1 MKKLIIYILGLLALL
16 NLIGFIANVFLKVA
30 GSKVDNTGFMFV
42 VFLLS
47 SAVCNYLIKNR

>member
-16 NLIGFIANVFLKVA
+16 NLIGFIANVLLKVA

-47 SAVCNYLIKNR
+47 SAVCNYLIKNK

>member
-16 NLIGFIANVFLKVA
+16 NLIGFIANVLLKVA

-47 SAVCNYLIKNR
+47 SAVCNYLI

>member
-16 NLIGFIANVFLKVA
+16 NLIVFIANVLLKVA
-30 GSKVDNTGFMFV
+30 GSKADNTGFMFV

-47 SAVCNYLIKNR
+47 SAVCNYLIKNK

>member
-16 NLIGFIANVFLKVA
+16 NLIGFIANVLLKVA
-30 GSKVDNTGFMFV
+30 GSKADNTGFMFV

-47 SAVCNYLIKNR
+47 SAVCNYLIKNK